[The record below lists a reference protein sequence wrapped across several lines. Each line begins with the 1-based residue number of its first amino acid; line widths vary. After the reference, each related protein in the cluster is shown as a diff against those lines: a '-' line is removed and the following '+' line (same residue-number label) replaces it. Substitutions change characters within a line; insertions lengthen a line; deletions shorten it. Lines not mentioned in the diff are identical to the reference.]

1 MMTRLTALVALV
13 GTVELANGEC
23 ANACSG
29 HGDCGAFDQ
38 CSCYRN
44 WQGNDC
50 SERTC
55 PFGHAHVDSPKGDLN
70 MGGGELTGPGDVI
83 AINSEVYPL
92 GTTEQYPDA
101 QANEAHFYMECS
113 NKGLCDRKSGECD
126 CFDGYD
132 GTSCER
138 ASCPGGHGGD
148 SEQCSGHGTCHS
160 ISYLATHHSEANLP
174 LSFDD
179 AVTYNLWDAGYTRG
193 CVCDPPFTGPDCA
206 ERACKANVD
215 PLYTSTGTA
224 LRQKAVAINSCTF
237 GRDDAGD
244 FNNQVASPSYITTNG
259 GRGYPVGTTT
269 VAAAAALHTSN
280 VAGTENDS
288 REFTVVVS
296 LADTSAL
303 SFSGR
308 GNRDSTAVVDDSAGV
323 FAWAKDGAEVI
334 LQNSADKTT
343 IGCRYVVLA
352 VEIDGTDRNL
362 YLQAKGESS
371 DLDRCGASGAG
382 TADASLSYNLFY
394 VENTFSL
401 LFTDHT
407 GEVYRTA
414 PISAAQAD
422 YSAEVKAALEGLPN
436 GVVSQ
441 VTVTANTFD
450 GWDATGGSS
459 GDVGDNLRTVAAPA
473 TATDGAFVEMAYEI
487 DFVSNPGKLG
497 ALEIDSTPIR
507 LGQQLQAGIECYFDQ
522 ATNAHVEN
530 VYSSVGY
537 SEIGEDETYFTE
549 EVGIVGY
556 FVNADYASAD
566 TSTAGYDDAV
576 VSGQEN
582 LYLYPRESL
591 VAAGVA
597 AGDVLK
603 IEEKLYVVNS
613 VQNDYVELN
622 TRYTG
627 KDVTGTT
634 GAQVL
639 ENDDDGAAAGGD
651 FSVSLSAETFTLTAA
666 VFNTPEVTSDG
677 GEIFTERE
685 MFADGAQFRMT
696 HSDTYTFDCVFTVA
710 STTHTSVSDAA
721 SAGDFSGT
729 EYTIEIEVQH
739 VANCPSFAAANTLAG
754 ADIEVNLFHWAP
766 EDHTNGMYTTPTRI
780 FKSGMN
786 AVSTGNMKY
795 VYGANQVLAAMDQG
809 ISISVGDQVIYG
821 NEVNIITAIDT
832 NLVTMKNAVVFGTSE
847 DLGVVDDAGA
857 GQTAYAQ
864 VSIAGYD
871 IQNMYLMNTD
881 DGVETTTP
889 YTYVSECSNRGLC
902 EGSSGLCK
910 CFKGYT
916 GDSCE
921 TISELYG

>member
-1 MMTRLTALVALV
+1 MYKLLL
-13 GTVELANGEC
+13 LAASAYAYCPNG
-23 ANACSG
+23 CSG
-29 HGDCGAFDQ
+29 HGSCGADDR
-38 CSCYRN
+38 CTCHLRPN
-44 WQGNDC
+44 NDTAWQAADC

-55 PFGHAHVDSPKGDLN
+55 PKDTAWVKYPVAGHN
-70 MGGGELTGPGDVI
+70 DVHGM
-83 AINSEVYPL
+83 A
-92 GTTEQYPDA
+92 
-101 QANEAHFYMECS
+101 ECS
-113 NKGLCDRKSGECD
+113 NQGSCDRKSGECD

-148 SEQCSGHGTCHS
+148 SEQCNGHGTCHS
-160 ISYLATHHSEANLP
+160 ISYLATHHSEADLP
-174 LSFDD
+174 LSFND

-224 LRQKAVAINSCTF
+224 LRQKAVAINSCTY
-237 GRDDAGD
+237 GRDSSDDHNNAITDAS
-244 FNNQVASPSYITTNG
+244 FITTNG

-269 VAAAAALHTSN
+269 VAAAAALHTSS
-280 VAGTENDS
+280 VSGTADDS

-308 GNRDSTAVVDDSAGV
+308 GNRDSTAVDDDSAGV

-343 IGCRYVVLA
+343 IGCRYEVLA
-352 VEIDGTDRNL
+352 ADGSTAGQMDL
-362 YLQAKGESS
+362 YLRAKGEAS
-371 DLDRCGASGAG
+371 DLNRCGTAGAG
-382 TADASLSYNLFY
+382 TAEGDGSIDYNLFY
-394 VENTFSL
+394 VENTFTL

-441 VTVTANTFD
+441 VTVTAKTFD
-450 GWDATGGSS
+450 GWDATGAAGS
-459 GDVGDNLRTVAAPA
+459 GGYQGDNLRTVAAPT
-473 TATDGAFVEMAYEI
+473 TATDGSFAEMAYEI

-537 SEIGEDETYFTE
+537 IEIGEDETHFTE

-556 FVNADYASAD
+556 FVNADYASD
-566 TSTAGYDDAV
+566 DISSAGYDDAV

-582 LYLYPRESL
+582 VYLVPRESL
-591 VAAGVA
+591 SGIIAAGE
-597 AGDVLK
+597 VLK
-603 IEEKLYVVNS
+603 IEEKLYVVNAVS
-613 VQNDYVELN
+613 AYHISLN

-639 ENDDDGAAAGGD
+639 ENSDDGTPDGGD
-651 FSVSLSAETFTLTAA
+651 FSVSLTSETFTLTAA
-666 VFNTPEVTSDG
+666 NFNTPEVTSDG
-677 GEIFTERE
+677 SEIFTSRE
-685 MFADGAQFRMT
+685 MFADGDQFRMT
-696 HSDTYTFDCVFTVA
+696 HTDTFSFDCVFTVV
-710 STTHTSVSDAA
+710 STTHTSDSVTADSD
-721 SAGDFSGT
+721 SSGNDQSG
-729 EYTIEIEVQH
+729 EAYTIEITVGSVTH
-739 VANCPSFAAANTLAG
+739 CPSFAAANTLAA
-754 ADIEVNLFHWAP
+754 ADIVVNLFHWAP
-766 EDHTNGMYTTPTRI
+766 EDHTNGMYTTPTRM
-780 FKSGMN
+780 FKSGMTAEN
-786 AVSTGNMKY
+786 TGGMAY
-795 VYGANQVLAAMDQG
+795 VYGANQVYADMDQATPV
-809 ISISVGDQVIYG
+809 VGDKVLYG

-832 NLVTMKNAVVFGTSE
+832 NVVTMKNAVVLGTSE
-847 DLGVVDDAGA
+847 SLGVVDENGV
-857 GQTAYAQ
+857 GMTADAQ
-864 VSIAGYD
+864 VSIVGYD
-871 IQNMYLMNTD
+871 VHDMYILTENEAD
-881 DGVETTTP
+881 LSAS